1 MERWDFLGFLTI
13 TLNCN
18 VTIVGKIWLI
28 FTLMLRMVVI
38 ILAGYPIYQDEQER
52 FVCNTLQPGCS
63 NVCYDMFSPV
73 SHFRFWLIHNVSV
86 LLPYTMFSIYVLHKG
101 TLHAARGALQPD
113 CCTGSHSLSG
123 QKAVK
128 GLYPRPS
135 SSHLNVPDFST
146 AYIIQLLLRILTE
159 AAFAGAQYYL
169 FGFWVPKQFSCYHSP
184 CTSMVDCY
192 ISRPTE
198 KSIMML
204 FIWGVNALSFL
215 LSFVDL
221 LFCMQRWLRQKHL
234 AKQVIK
240 NACVSEEHDSPNMSL
255 GEAKNCLASEV
266 GPESPR
272 LVKRSSQTSEN
283 GGWPESRGEED
294 VSLHSVVW
302 PKDVASRSNLNS
314 PGNKSCSSGRI
325 PFLDEDGSEVMST
338 GSEQQGIAPKQL
350 QGRPIEEMAQATR
363 PKDSPHLGE
372 LVSAPRSRLG
382 GHYSSRELKL
392 STSQVSCGSPSHRR
406 AKKSEWV

>member
-1 MERWDFLGFLTI
+1 MERWDLLGFLII

-28 FTLMLRMVVI
+28 FTIMLRLVVI

-73 SHFRFWLIHNVSV
+73 SHFRFWLIQNVSV
-86 LLPYTMFSIYVLHKG
+86 LLPYIMFSVFVLHQG
-101 TLHAARGALQPD
+101 ALHAALGARQPD
-113 CCTGSHSLSG
+113 CCRREHSSG
-123 QKAVK
+123 QRAVK
-128 GLYPRPS
+128 GLYPRAGC
-135 SSHLNVPDFST
+135 SHLNVPDFST

-159 AAFAGAQYYL
+159 AAFAGSQYYL
-169 FGFWVPKQFSCYHSP
+169 FGFWVPKRFSCYHSP

-221 LFCMQRWLRQKHL
+221 TCSMQRWLRRKHL

-240 NACVSEEHDSPNMSL
+240 NACVNEEHGSPNISP
-255 GEAKNCLASEV
+255 GEAMNYLTSELEQE
-266 GPESPR
+266 PSH
-272 LVKRSSQTSEN
+272 LVKRSSPTSEN
-283 GGWPESRGEED
+283 GEWPESRGED
-294 VSLHSVVW
+294 VSLHPVVW
-302 PKDVASRSNLNS
+302 PKDAASRSNLNS
-314 PGNKSCSSGRI
+314 PSNKSCSLGRMTF
-325 PFLDEDGSEVMST
+325 PDEDGSEMMSS
-338 GSEQQGIAPKQL
+338 GSELQRITPKQF
-350 QGRPIEEMAQATR
+350 QGRPVKEMAQAPR
-363 PKDSPHLGE
+363 SKDSPQLGE
-372 LVSAPRSRLG
+372 LASAPRSRLG
-382 GHYSSRELKL
+382 GHYSSSELKP
-392 STSQVSCGSPSHRR
+392 SASQVSCGSPSYLR